1 MSVELAQEAN
11 FTFGAET
18 HRIADLQLLG
28 RLYKSPPM
36 RAVDPFVQRR
46 LDRGLTA
53 ASPDPPARQTGRD
66 DLAVVDDQAVTGAQ
80 LIRQVTDGTVVA
92 LGNLTGPHHQEP
104 CGVPRRCR
112 PQGNAIRRQVEIKQI
127 CAHGFPSSCPA
138 LGSSRRP
145 ARAQALCRASTFCD
159 FASLKDV
166 DGRDIGGRKHAVLQT
181 AMPGHGVA
189 TAPAGANDYAPIVA
203 LTILSGSLTG
213 SPRLIWSTCSMPS
226 ITLPQTVYWLLR
238 KLASSKQMKNWL
250 SPESGLLARAID
262 TVPRTWGSRLNS
274 ALSFF
279 PDPPV
284 PVPCGHPVCAMKP
297 SITRWNTMPS

>member
-1 MSVELAQEAN
+1 MSVEFAKEAN
-11 FTFGAET
+11 FTFSAET
-18 HRIADLQLLG
+18 HRIPDLKLLG
-28 RLYKSPPM
+28 RLHKSPPM
-36 RAVDPFVQRR
+36 RAVDPLVQRR
-46 LDRGLTA
+46 LDRRLAA

-80 LIRQVTDGTVVA
+80 LIRQVTDGTVVE

-112 PQGNAIRRQVEIKQI
+112 PKGNAIRRQVEIKQI

-138 LGSSRRP
+138 PGSGRRP
-145 ARAQALCRASTFCD
+145 ARAQALCRASTSCD
-159 FASLKDV
+159 FASFKDV
-166 DGRDIGGRKHAVLQT
+166 DRRDTGVRKHAVLQT
-181 AMPGHGVA
+181 AKPGHDRVA
-189 TAPAGANDYAPIVA
+189 TAPAGADDYAPIVA

-213 SPRLIWSTCSMPS
+213 SPRLILSTFSMPS
-226 ITLPQTVYWLLR
+226 VTLPQTVYWLLR

-297 SITRWNTMPS
+297 SITR